1 MSSLMQS
8 AGKTGWLYR
17 VVLAGQVFA
26 DAPLELAS
34 RLSDVSV
41 YDACAIAWHMPFDD
55 EQYHRLLSAAGLST
69 SWTRTMQ
76 KRRIARKI
84 EDNSRRLWGK

>member
-1 MSSLMQS
+1 
-8 AGKTGWLYR
+8 
-17 VVLAGQVFA
+17 
-26 DAPLELAS
+26 
-34 RLSDVSV
+34 VSV

-76 KRRIARKI
+76 KRRLSSKI

>member
-1 MSSLMQS
+1 MAEMEFDYVVVGAGS
-8 AGKTGWLYR
+8 AGC
-17 VVLAGQVFA
+17 V
-26 DAPLELAS
+26 LAS

-76 KRRIARKI
+76 KRRLSSKI

>member
-1 MSSLMQS
+1 MS
-8 AGKTGWLYR
+8 R
-17 VVLAGQVFA
+17 
-26 DAPLELAS
+26 
-34 RLSDVSV
+34 

-76 KRRIARKI
+76 KRRLSGKI